1 MVPVSTYSI
10 GEVADA
16 SGFSA
21 SALRYY
27 EAIGLVVPAGRTASG
42 YRVYD
47 DGTLLRLAFIARA
60 KHLGCTLEEITD
72 LVAVWDGTCE
82 PIQRRFHDLVTS
94 KLAETQRQI
103 AELQALHKQL
113 SVAATQLAIPALDGP
128 CDGECACTR
137 AGTDLAPTA
146 TIERTVRRS
155 A

>member
-1 MVPVSTYSI
+1 MSTYTI

-27 EAIGLVVPAGRTASG
+27 EGIGLVAPAARTASG
-42 YRVYD
+42 YRLYD
-47 DGTLLRLAFIARA
+47 EATLTRLAFIARA
-60 KHLGCTLEEITD
+60 KHLGCTLDEITD

-82 PIQRRFHDLVTS
+82 PVQKRFHDLVTT

-103 AELQALHKQL
+103 AELTALHSQL
-113 SVAATQLAIPALDGP
+113 GDAAAQLARPTLEGP
-128 CDGECACTR
+128 CDGECACIR
-137 AGTDLAPTA
+137 AGATGEPT
-146 TIERTVRRS
+146 IRIKRKERQP